1 MRNPFKI
8 LTVLTTCACLAFTQ
22 PENNDPKIIVI
33 DVAHGGKD
41 HGATFNEFTEKEI
54 AGNVAAKIKALN
66 KDADIRIHFTRE
78 SDDFVTLE
86 DRVKAINTL
95 NPDLV
100 LSLHVNFAKSDE
112 PYGMEFFVSDAED
125 KYKESSIYAGM
136 LADKFD
142 DYDTEIK
149 KAKFYLLKNVDAPA
163 IVFEMGY
170 LSNEIDRL
178 YLTSEKSQ
186 ETIAAKVLEFI
197 KEIE

>member
-1 MRNPFKI
+1 MFPV
-8 LTVLTTCACLAFTQ
+8 VLL
-22 PENNDPKIIVI
+22 
-33 DVAHGGKD
+33 
-41 HGATFNEFTEKEI
+41 
-54 AGNVAAKIKALN
+54 
-66 KDADIRIHFTRE
+66 
-78 SDDFVTLE
+78 
-86 DRVKAINTL
+86 
-95 NPDLV
+95 
-100 LSLHVNFAKSDE
+100 
-112 PYGMEFFVSDAED
+112 
-125 KYKESSIYAGM
+125 

-186 ETIAAKVLEFI
+186 ETIAATVLEFI